1 MTLLCALLFPVLAQ
15 ESADDLKKEIERLK
29 KENQQLRQRV
39 SEMDDAS
46 VETAQTITRLRQAIK
61 LLEDQAKPETAKPP
75 AALEE
80 QKFPGPSAPLIGK
93 VVHVNAER
101 GYVTIGIGKPQNVVV
116 GYRFEIFRET
126 FEPGAGLPKK
136 SKLGVAEVEKYI
148 GQDSMSW
155 LKVIDGNVR
164 DMRPDDIAVAIRG
177 MGPVAPPKDPKD
189 AKEPKDPKDPKEPA
203 PDPSKAGAFSIT
215 GQTGTSFLLDYGTVH
230 GARQTDIVFAYLDGT
245 LKARLRLDKVDKTYS
260 VANLIPGSQTAGVP
274 PPERGD
280 QIYTREL
287 QKGLTGKV
295 SFLNTKEGSLAVD
308 LRPRDGIK
316 AGQRYE
322 VRRNGAKVGTVL
334 ITDVQSW
341 GSWAKP
347 DGETKYEDIQK
358 GDFVQVI
365 EEK

>member
-1 MTLLCALLFPVLAQ
+1 MTLLCALLLPVLSQ
-15 ESADDLKKEIERLK
+15 EPVEELKKEIERLK
-29 KENQQLRQRV
+29 KENLELRQRV
-39 SEMDDAS
+39 NELDESTLENAL
-46 VETAQTITRLRQAIK
+46 TITRLRQAVK
-61 LLEDQAKPETAKPP
+61 LLEEQGVAKPVDGPKPP
-75 AALEE
+75 EAEPH
-80 QKFPGPSAPLIGK
+80 KGPVGPILGK

-101 GYVTIGIGKPQNVVV
+101 GYVTIGIGKPAKVEI

-126 FEPGAGLPKK
+126 FEPGSDLPKK
-136 SKLGVAEVEKYI
+136 TKLGVAEVEKYI

-155 LKVIDGNVR
+155 LKVLEGSAR
-164 DMRPDDIAVAIRG
+164 DMRPDDLAVAIRG
-177 MGPVAPPKDPKD
+177 LSAPPL
-189 AKEPKDPKDPKEPA
+189 KDPKDPKPA
-203 PDPSKAGAFSIT
+203 DVDSSKPGAFSIT
-215 GQTGTSFLLDYGTVH
+215 GQTGTSFLLDYGSIH
-230 GARQTDIVFAYLDGT
+230 GARQTDIVFAYRDGT
-245 LKARLRLDKVDKTYS
+245 LKARLRLDKVDKNYS
-260 VANLIPGSQTAGVP
+260 VANLIPGSQVTGVP

-280 QIYTREL
+280 QVYTREL

-295 SFLNTKEGSLAVD
+295 SFLKVNEGTLAVD

-322 VRRNGAKVGTVL
+322 VRRDGQKVGTIL

-347 DGETKYEDIQK
+347 DADTKFEDLKK